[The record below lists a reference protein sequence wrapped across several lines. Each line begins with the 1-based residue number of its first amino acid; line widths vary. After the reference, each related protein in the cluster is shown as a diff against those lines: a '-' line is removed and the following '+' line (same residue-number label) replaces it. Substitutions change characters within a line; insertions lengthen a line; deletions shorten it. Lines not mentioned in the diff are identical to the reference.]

1 MWSNQQQVFLIGP
14 SAATPARNH
23 RIGRA
28 KGKGTYFP
36 TLDTLYVYLLNLQH
50 N

>member
-1 MWSNQQQVFLIGP
+1 MWSNQQQIFLIGP
-14 SAATPARNH
+14 SAATPARNQ

-36 TLDTLYVYLLNLQH
+36 TLDTFYVYLLNRQ
-50 N
+50 